1 MQKEYLIAYVKV
13 NGEVFAGEH
22 IHGISIDQPVWE
34 IEFNDG
40 RILLAQGDIS
50 VMQKLR
56 GDA

>member
-1 MQKEYLIAYVKV
+1 MQKEYMIAYVKV

-22 IHGISIDQPVWE
+22 IHDISIGPPVWE